1 MDKAQNVVSQ
11 FLSKGETKAAEYID
25 IIESMLGN
33 YSAYG
38 WAESTL
44 VGIYEFIE
52 KNGYITEKQ
61 IEVVENI
68 RQSRL

>member
-1 MDKAQNVVSQ
+1 MGKAQDVVSQ
-11 FLSKGETKAAEYID
+11 FLSKGEIKAVEYID
-25 IIESMLGN
+25 IIEDMLGN
-33 YSAYG
+33 YFTYG